1 MAQFLQRLA
10 LNLTASALSLAVPN
24 SQPPY
29 RAMTQAPVRL
39 TLITLI
45 MLCGALTGCLSTARE
60 DAPPNPTEQ
69 VLIEQLTRDPFVIID
84 QYERDEFEHLIITTI
99 QGSVRVRYIIKP
111 IQPGNPR
118 LNIHKINDRSN
129 LDISESDQLGTFQQ
143 PSRFR

>member
-1 MAQFLQRLA
+1 
-10 LNLTASALSLAVPN
+10 
-24 SQPPY
+24 
-29 RAMTQAPVRL
+29 MTQAPVRL

-45 MLCGALTGCLSTARE
+45 RLCGALTGCLSTARE